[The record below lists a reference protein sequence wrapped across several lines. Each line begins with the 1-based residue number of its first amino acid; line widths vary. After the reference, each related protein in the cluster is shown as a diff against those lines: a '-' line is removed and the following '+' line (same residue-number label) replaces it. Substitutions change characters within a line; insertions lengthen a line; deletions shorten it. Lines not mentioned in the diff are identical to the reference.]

1 MFRRVNLIQLTLV
14 LGVFG
19 LVTLGSSLTAKA
31 DLVRRDD
38 VVLSGQGVGAV
49 ITVLSLQS
57 PANSSRESGGVLADG
72 TAFGDFSPPSGP
84 PKNQTFTL
92 ATVGALNASELGL
105 IVNLGEPN
113 SEDPASVIAT
123 DANGGFRITLQ
134 AWSSSAD
141 GTPTSFVLESN
152 QVLEVDE
159 SGVGGSGLVFGL
171 DAAQAAALDAFIAA
185 NPNYVL
191 SVWATFEDA
200 QGNIDIIQA
209 ARIEPIPEPATML
222 LLGSGLL
229 GVAATLRKRF
239 TRK

>member
-1 MFRRVNLIQLTLV
+1 MFRRGNLIQLTLV
-14 LGVFG
+14 LGVFAF
-19 LVTLGSSLTAKA
+19 VTFGSSLTAKA
-31 DLVRRDD
+31 DLVRLTN
-38 VVLSGQGVGAV
+38 VQLSGQGVGAV

-72 TAFGDFSPPSGP
+72 SAFGDFSPPPGP

-92 ATVGALNASELGL
+92 ADLGALNASELGL
-105 IVNLGEPN
+105 VVNLGEPN
-113 SEDPASVIAT
+113 SEDPASVTAT
-123 DANGGFRITLQ
+123 DADGGFRITLQ
-134 AWSSSAD
+134 AWSSTAD

-159 SGVGGSGLVFGL
+159 NGVGGSGLVFGL
-171 DAAQAAALDAFIAA
+171 DAAQAAALNAFIAA

-209 ARIEPIPEPATML
+209 ARITAVPEPASML
-222 LLGSGLL
+222 LLGSGLV

-239 TRK
+239 KK

>member
-1 MFRRVNLIQLTLV
+1 
-14 LGVFG
+14 
-19 LVTLGSSLTAKA
+19 
-31 DLVRRDD
+31 
-38 VVLSGQGVGAV
+38 V

-72 TAFGDFSPPSGP
+72 SAFGDFSPPSGP

-92 ATVGALNASELGL
+92 ADLGALNAGELGL
-105 IVNLGEPN
+105 IVNLGEPP
-113 SEDPASVIAT
+113 SEDPATVVAT
-123 DANGGFRITLQ
+123 DNNGGFRITLQ
-134 AWSSSAD
+134 AWSSSSD
-141 GTPTSFVLESN
+141 LTPTSFVLESN

-159 SGVGGSGLVFGL
+159 NGVGGSGLVFGL

-200 QGNIDIIQA
+200 QGNIDIVQA
-209 ARIEPIPEPATML
+209 ARITAVPEPASML
-222 LLGSGLL
+222 LLGSGLV

-239 TRK
+239 IKK